1 MAAPTKPAN
10 VKKALANSE
19 PSTHGTKRTWVS
31 ALQMSAFGGKADIKI
46 EAVMSAFDPKRTSV
60 SQPPDIF
67 QATGIRTYN
76 AAKSPCETRGGS
88 TWTKLSFSLTEKPM
102 SG

>member
-1 MAAPTKPAN
+1 MWRSVRQPTKIRDVMSPI
-10 VKKALANSE
+10 
-19 PSTHGTKRTWVS
+19 GTKRTS
-31 ALQMSAFGGKADIKI
+31 PCALH
-46 EAVMSAFDPKRTSV
+46 MSAFDPKRTSV

-67 QATGIRTYN
+67 QAIGFRTYN
-76 AAKSPCETRGGS
+76 AAKSPCETWGGS

>member
-1 MAAPTKPAN
+1 
-10 VKKALANSE
+10 
-19 PSTHGTKRTWVS
+19 
-31 ALQMSAFGGKADIKI
+31 MSPN
-46 EAVMSAFDPKRTSV
+46 DPKRTSV

-76 AAKSPCETRGGS
+76 AAKSPCETWGGS
-88 TWTKLSFSLTEKPM
+88 TWTKLSFSLTEKLM

>member
-1 MAAPTKPAN
+1 MRLWSTKLNEPAQPRTSAFG
-10 VKKALANSE
+10 V
-19 PSTHGTKRTWVS
+19 KRTCRL
-31 ALQMSAFGGKADIKI
+31 LQMSAN
-46 EAVMSAFDPKRTSV
+46 DPKRTSV

-67 QATGIRTYN
+67 QATGIRTYKWS
-76 AAKSPCETRGGS
+76 AVKRDTGGS